1 MSQRGALS
9 GRDGRRLLWTLVSAA
24 VLSALGVITG
34 LLDHGPR
41 LDVPL
46 VLAATAAV
54 ALLAW
59 TLQDHGDHLE
69 AATWY
74 PTRRQE
80 STMPS
85 SVDHRLARLRRDLR
99 DTMEHADR
107 PDAVQPLLV
116 ELAEERARARGLTGL
131 PERLAAD
138 LDRPPGDT
146 HRRSARELDAVIR
159 RIEEL

>member
-1 MSQRGALS
+1 MSRRRALS
-9 GRDGRRLLWTLVSAA
+9 SRDRRRLLWTLATAA
-24 VLSALGVITG
+24 VLCALGLVTG
-34 LLDHGPR
+34 LLDHGPW

-59 TLQDHGDHLE
+59 TLQDHGERLE
-69 AATWY
+69 AATWH

-80 STMPS
+80 STQPS

-107 PDAVQPLLV
+107 PDAVQPLLL
-116 ELAEERARARGLTGL
+116 ELAEERARAHGLTGL

-138 LDRPPGDT
+138 LDRPPGET
-146 HRRSARELDAVIR
+146 HRRPARELDTVIR